1 MHETRLAAGEKVDEL
16 EVDADCMR
24 QAITLVDWLKYET
37 RRVYRIL
44 GETEVDRAVR
54 QADEKLVSWLER
66 RGGSATAREAVT
78 GCRWIPTSEAAKA
91 ALDRLEAAGAGRWE
105 DRPAGEKGGKPTR
118 VFTLTAAPLSAIPR
132 ETRAIRG
139 NADADTA
146 DTAAGEPAEEY
157 VEI

>member
-1 MHETRLAAGEKVDEL
+1 
-16 EVDADCMR
+16 
-24 QAITLVDWLKYET
+24 
-37 RRVYRIL
+37 
-44 GETEVDRAVR
+44 
-54 QADEKLVSWLER
+54 
-66 RGGSATAREAVT
+66 
-78 GCRWIPTSEAAKA
+78 
-91 ALDRLEAAGAGRWE
+91 
-105 DRPAGEKGGKPTR
+105 